1 MARSAMNRRMLR
13 YIGKRALR
21 HYSTIWLIAAVT
33 FLLIEPQLFNR
44 HLYCTDRGCKNVIP
58 EVVQRIIRL
67 QEQSLAQRFFSYM
80 LLDVE
85 EGEQTAVGWLDL
97 GLFGVYEV
105 GPESGTRLACG
116 AVCLNFGPSYF
127 RQRGKD
133 VEDIL
138 FGPRP

>member
-1 MARSAMNRRMLR
+1 M
-13 YIGKRALR
+13 
-21 HYSTIWLIAAVT
+21 
-33 FLLIEPQLFNR
+33 
-44 HLYCTDRGCKNVIP
+44 
-58 EVVQRIIRL
+58 
-67 QEQSLAQRFFSYM
+67 AQRFFSYM

-85 EGEQTAVGWLDL
+85 EGEQSAVGWLDL
-97 GLFGVYEV
+97 GLLGVYQV

-138 FGPRP
+138 FSPRP